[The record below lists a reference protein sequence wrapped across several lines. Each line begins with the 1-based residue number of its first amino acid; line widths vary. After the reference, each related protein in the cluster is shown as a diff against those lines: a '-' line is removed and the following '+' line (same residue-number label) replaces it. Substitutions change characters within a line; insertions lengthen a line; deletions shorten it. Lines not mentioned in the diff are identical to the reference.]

1 MKQNN
6 FLNYLIITKAV
17 SIVYAQITNSLN
29 AEKKCFYRNSE
40 HFLVDVRKLTNS
52 FQFKKLLENIYEY
65 WWPEYEINWVAEH
78 KTLNSCLKFKHF
90 QLYWKPLCVQPFCLQ
105 KTFKKRAFVWTSTG
119 WTAAIYQ
126 TSDLSSSLCRKWRQ
140 EVRPC
145 DHVSHEERQIYQTSI
160 PWCWISF
167 ASLRGR
173 EQNIYKPLSFRTNGE
188 LRFYS
193 IKVDGPPAGQK
204 AGSGLL
210 WGKSSNPDFWN
221 YQFCRTLTDTGG
233 MYKIKQSRAP
243 CSQSHHGFMKCTFI
257 IV

>member
-1 MKQNN
+1 MFNTSA
-6 FLNYLIITKAV
+6 F
-17 SIVYAQITNSLN
+17 
-29 AEKKCFYRNSE
+29 R
-40 HFLVDVRKLTNS
+40 R
-52 FQFKKLLENIYEY
+52 LL
-65 WWPEYEINWVAEH
+65 
-78 KTLNSCLKFKHF
+78 KTGSCLN
-90 QLYWKPLCVQPFCLQ
+90 LY
-105 KTFKKRAFVWTSTG
+105 RMNRS
-119 WTAAIYQ
+119 
-126 TSDLSSSLCRKWRQ
+126 SDLCSSLCRKWRQ

-173 EQNIYKPLSFRTNGE
+173 EQNIYKPLLFRTNGE
-188 LRFYS
+188 HRFYS

-233 MYKIKQSRAP
+233 MYKNKTIQSAVLSVPPRLYEMHIYHSVIWWWYDWMYRRWLALY
-243 CSQSHHGFMKCTFI
+243 Q
-257 IV
+257 